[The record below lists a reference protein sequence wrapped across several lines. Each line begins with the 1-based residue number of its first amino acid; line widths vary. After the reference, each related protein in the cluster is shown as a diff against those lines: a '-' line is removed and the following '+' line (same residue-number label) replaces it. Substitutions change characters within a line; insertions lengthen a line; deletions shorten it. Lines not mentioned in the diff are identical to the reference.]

1 MPETATGRRKTRKH
15 ERPSER
21 KMEELI
27 KNIII
32 KNISYLYPSLR
43 PQFLHPLT
51 LKQSNDL
58 VSCASSSLSTKR
70 THVLHAEGINYY
82 AVQIHTAESKTTG
95 LLAFSSTAH
104 DSLRF
109 NGLLKFIGRICTRK
123 NKKRSAV

>member
-58 VSCASSSLSTKR
+58 ISCASSSLSTKR

-82 AVQIHTAESKTTG
+82 AVQIQDHRPTR
-95 LLAFSSTAH
+95 LLLDSTRFASLQWSSEIHWQNLHA
-104 DSLRF
+104 
-109 NGLLKFIGRICTRK
+109 
-123 NKKRSAV
+123 

>member
-15 ERPSER
+15 ESPSER
-21 KMEELI
+21 KREELI
-27 KNIII
+27 KNI

-43 PQFLHPLT
+43 PQFPHPLT

-82 AVQIHTAESKTTG
+82 AAEIHTAESKTTG
-95 LLAFSSTAH
+95 LLAFSWTAH
-104 DSLRF
+104 DSIHF
-109 NGLLKFIGRICTRK
+109 NGLLKFISRICTRK
-123 NKKRSAV
+123 NKKCCSV